1 MIKTSPY
8 RAYMDEKPIDWKQR
22 SEELDAKLAEAELK
36 LFRLAE
42 WMVHGDTDVICSA
55 DGCIG
60 PTVPGIDARVCSFHL
75 WQAVAAYRD
84 DLDNVP
90 VILREFV
97 KKTPMPS
104 VTYYVRTHEHIK
116 IGFTTNLK
124 DRLVHLAIR
133 PDSVLALEPGG
144 REVETKRHRQFASL
158 RVPHTELFAIDDALL
173 AHIEQVRQTFGDP
186 MALLQAVA

>member
-22 SEELDAKLAEAELK
+22 AEDLDARLAEADLK